1 VTSCDMRGSILDTA
15 MCQWHK
21 TLSTSMTSR
30 YLAAVVFTMSVPWL
44 VSCEHGRAE
53 AGGDTP
59 TIRLSTGLPTGTF
72 GPFSAALAKGYAA
85 LAPDLRIAL
94 VDTPGSVRNLEALE
108 SGAVD
113 LGLAQA
119 GIAYMAY
126 NGRLPELDRPLR
138 NIRGMVVLNSATVHL
153 LVGPHSRARSIN
165 ELNGL
170 RVGVGVLGTG
180 NAVTSELLLSPF
192 AERAPRTVG
201 VVVGQTADMLLAGR
215 IDAAFT
221 ISGIPHDEVGR
232 AIRDGA
238 RLVNVSGPVIDELRG
253 AYPFFRS
260 AVIPAGTYPNQPD
273 PVQTLSVDIVLL
285 TRKDLDD
292 ALVRRLTAGLF
303 EMLPRLTSELDFLQG
318 IDPERA
324 PATPVPLHRGATL
337 YYRERELR
345 R

>member
-1 VTSCDMRGSILDTA
+1 MRRTILDII
-15 MCQWHK
+15 MSQWQK
-21 TLSTSMTSR
+21 SLSTLMDSIR
-30 YLAAVVFTMSVPWL
+30 LCVVVLALSGPWL
-44 VSCEHGRAE
+44 VACEPGRA
-53 AGGDTP
+53 AVRRDTP
-59 TIRLSTGLPTGTF
+59 TIRLSSGLPTGTF
-72 GPFSAALAKGYAA
+72 GPFTEALARGYAE
-85 LAPDLRIAL
+85 LEPELRIAL

-126 NGRLPELDRPLR
+126 NGRLPGVHRPLR
-138 NIRGMVVLNSATVHL
+138 NIRGVAVLNSATVHL
-153 LVGPHSRARSIN
+153 LIGRQRRASSIN

-180 NAVTSELLLSPF
+180 NAVTSELLLSPYT
-192 AERAPRTVG
+192 ARAPRTVG
-201 VVVGQTADMLLAGR
+201 VVVGTTADMLLAGR

-232 AIRDGA
+232 ATRDGA
-238 RLVNVSGPVIDELRG
+238 RLVDVSGPAIDRLRS

-260 AVIPAGTYPNQPD
+260 AVITAGTYPNQRQ
-273 PVQTLSVDIVLL
+273 PVQTLSIDIVLL
-285 TRKDLDD
+285 TRRDLDD
-292 ALVRRLTAGLF
+292 GVVRRLTAGLF
-303 EMLPRLTSELDFLQG
+303 EMLPRLTSQLDFLRG
-318 IDPERA
+318 IDSERA

-337 YYRERELR
+337 YYRELELR